1 MRLSRV
7 AGEGAGERRGFVYVS
22 FVFLGI
28 STTVFL
34 HSMRKDLQE
43 YNLTITE
50 LQFFQIVPFLPWCY
64 KCFFAL
70 FSEKVPI
77 RNQHQRPY
85 LIIANF
91 VSAILCF
98 FLLLPSLNKGE
109 YLFLFFLQQ
118 NFAAWADCI
127 LDTMKVEEATD
138 ESRGDA
144 ALSGRFGTR
153 TQIARTLGRWIGR
166 TSGPLLWESMTSKG
180 VYGLLSVSYLI
191 PMILSCFVP
200 EKQKLFQRR
209 RRLKTSFGQPGDGD
223 ETGVFCLGTLRVLW
237 KYMQNRSLVIILL
250 FVLGTG
256 LFIPTPATPVFF
268 FLNDV
273 VGLSS
278 AEQSLLNFTSELSQL
293 LALLV
298 FDKWIRKWTISTMY
312 MSFALLQSVTIVFTM
327 LIVVEV
333 PGTNCPRLVEVNDTM
348 VMTNTTC
355 YFYETNGIK
364 PFPLALGESI
374 IGDALDELQSLPL
387 NVATSQVCTGQL
399 SGTMF
404 TLMYALQNIIGVIAS
419 VFNAQWISVLGIDHY
434 KFQNLYILIL
444 VGGGGWLLALLLAY
458 IFIPRVTFAEVAGG
472 GEDVVT
478 GHHFLSQPHPPLDPT
493 SHASVVS
500 ASNQSLDGHPHGG
513 ASISPETDQ
522 TSSSASV
529 LL

>member
-1 MRLSRV
+1 
-7 AGEGAGERRGFVYVS
+7 
-22 FVFLGI
+22 
-28 STTVFL
+28 
-34 HSMRKDLQE
+34 
-43 YNLTITE
+43 
-50 LQFFQIVPFLPWCY
+50 
-64 KCFFAL
+64 
-70 FSEKVPI
+70 
-77 RNQHQRPY
+77 
-85 LIIANF
+85 
-91 VSAILCF
+91 
-98 FLLLPSLNKGE
+98 
-109 YLFLFFLQQ
+109 
-118 NFAAWADCI
+118 
-127 LDTMKVEEATD
+127 
-138 ESRGDA
+138 
-144 ALSGRFGTR
+144 
-153 TQIARTLGRWIGR
+153 
-166 TSGPLLWESMTSKG
+166 MTSKG

-223 ETGVFCLGTLRVLW
+223 ETGVFCIGTLRVLW

-312 MSFALLQSVTIVFTM
+312 MSFALLQSITIVFTM

-333 PGTNCPRLVEVNDTM
+333 HGTNCPRLVEVNDTM
-348 VMTNTTC
+348 VMMNTTC

-419 VFNAQWISVLGIDHY
+419 VFNAQWISLLGIDHY

-472 GEDVVT
+472 REDVVT
-478 GHHFLSQPHPPLDPT
+478 GHHFVAPPADPLDPARGSAAST
-493 SHASVVS
+493 QSQMQEASSSHRGVS
-500 ASNQSLDGHPHGG
+500 ASV
-513 ASISPETDQ
+513 SPETDQ